1 MSRRKARE
9 IALQALFQFD
19 FTKNDDE
26 NLIEMLIKETK
37 WLNQQSILFTREIIK
52 GTIANLEAIDATI
65 KTVSNDWK
73 IERMAA
79 VDRNIVRMAVYEL
92 KFNSEDTAPKI
103 IINEAIEIAK
113 IFGSDE
119 SSRFV
124 NGILGA
130 LIKKD
135 KWSNRN

>member
-9 IALQALFQFD
+9 IALQALVQFD

-37 WLNQQSILFTREIIK
+37 GLNQQSILFTREIIK

-135 KWSNRN
+135 K

>member
-37 WLNQQSILFTREIIK
+37 GLNQQSILFTREIIK

-73 IERMAA
+73 IESMAA

-135 KWSNRN
+135 K

>member
-37 WLNQQSILFTREIIK
+37 GLNQQSILFTREIIK

-73 IERMAA
+73 RERMAA

-135 KWSNRN
+135 K

>member
-37 WLNQQSILFTREIIK
+37 GLNQQSILFTREIIN

-135 KWSNRN
+135 K

>member
-19 FTKNDDE
+19 FTKQDDE
-26 NLIEMLIKETK
+26 FLVDNLIKEQK
-37 WLNQQSILFTREIIK
+37 NLNDKSILFTKNIIK
-52 GTIANLEAIDATI
+52 GTIANLEAIDETI
-65 KTVSNDWK
+65 KTVSNEWK

-79 VDRNIVRMAVYEL
+79 VDRNIVRIAVFEL
-92 KFNSEDTAPKI
+92 KFNDEKPAPNI
-103 IINEAIEIAK
+103 IINEAVEIAK

-130 LIKKD
+130 LIKID
-135 KWSNRN
+135 K

>member
-26 NLIEMLIKETK
+26 NVIEILIKETK
-37 WLNQQSILFTREIIK
+37 GLNRQSILFTREIIK

-135 KWSNRN
+135 K

>member
-19 FTKNDDE
+19 FTKNEDE
-26 NLIEMLIKETK
+26 NLVDNLIKEQK
-37 WLNQQSILFTREIIK
+37 NLNEKSILFTKNIIK
-52 GTIANLEAIDATI
+52 GTIANLEAIDETI
-65 KTVSNDWK
+65 KTVSNEWK

-79 VDRNIVRMAVYEL
+79 VDRNIVRIAVFEL
-92 KFNSEDTAPKI
+92 KFNTEETAPNI
-103 IINEAIEIAK
+103 IINEAVEIAK

-130 LIKKD
+130 LIKID

>member
-37 WLNQQSILFTREIIK
+37 GLNQLSILFTREIIK

-135 KWSNRN
+135 K

>member
-37 WLNQQSILFTREIIK
+37 GLNQQSILFTREIKK
-52 GTIANLEAIDATI
+52 GTITNLEAIDATI

-135 KWSNRN
+135 K

>member
-26 NLIEMLIKETK
+26 YLIEMLIKETK
-37 WLNQQSILFTREIIK
+37 GLNQQSILFTRVIIK

-130 LIKKD
+130 LLKKD
-135 KWSNRN
+135 K

>member
-37 WLNQQSILFTREIIK
+37 GLNQQSILFTREIRK

-135 KWSNRN
+135 K

>member
-37 WLNQQSILFTREIIK
+37 GLNQQSILFTREIIK

-130 LIKKD
+130 LIKKG
-135 KWSNRN
+135 K

>member
-37 WLNQQSILFTREIIK
+37 GLNQQSILFTREIIK

-130 LIKKD
+130 LTKKD
-135 KWSNRN
+135 K

>member
-37 WLNQQSILFTREIIK
+37 GLNQQSILFTREIIK

-135 KWSNRN
+135 KCSNRN

>member
-37 WLNQQSILFTREIIK
+37 GLNQQSILFTREIIK

-124 NGILGA
+124 NAILGA
-130 LIKKD
+130 
-135 KWSNRN
+135 

>member
-1 MSRRKARE
+1 MRRRKARE

-37 WLNQQSILFTREIIK
+37 GLNQQSILFTREIIK

-135 KWSNRN
+135 K

>member
-37 WLNQQSILFTREIIK
+37 GLNQQSILFTREIIK

-73 IERMAA
+73 IECMAA

-135 KWSNRN
+135 K

>member
-37 WLNQQSILFTREIIK
+37 GLNQQSILFTREIIK

-113 IFGSDE
+113 IFSSDE

-135 KWSNRN
+135 K

>member
-37 WLNQQSILFTREIIK
+37 GLNQQSILFTREIIK

-124 NGILGA
+124 KGILGA

-135 KWSNRN
+135 K

>member
-1 MSRRKARE
+1 M
-9 IALQALFQFD
+9 
-19 FTKNDDE
+19 
-26 NLIEMLIKETK
+26 
-37 WLNQQSILFTREIIK
+37 NQQSILFTREIIK

-103 IINEAIEIAK
+103 IINEAY
-113 IFGSDE
+113 
-119 SSRFV
+119 R
-124 NGILGA
+124 
-130 LIKKD
+130 
-135 KWSNRN
+135 

>member
-26 NLIEMLIKETK
+26 NLIEMLIKETNG
-37 WLNQQSILFTREIIK
+37 LNQQSILFTREIIK

-135 KWSNRN
+135 K

>member
-26 NLIEMLIKETK
+26 NLIEILIKETK
-37 WLNQQSILFTREIIK
+37 GLNQQSILFTREIIK

-135 KWSNRN
+135 K

>member
-19 FTKNDDE
+19 FTKNEDE
-26 NLIEMLIKETK
+26 NLVDNLIKEQK
-37 WLNQQSILFTREIIK
+37 NLNEKSILFTKNIIK
-52 GTIANLEAIDATI
+52 GTIANLEAIDETI
-65 KTVSNDWK
+65 KTVSNEWK

-79 VDRNIVRMAVYEL
+79 VDRNIVRIAVFEL
-92 KFNSEDTAPKI
+92 KFNTEETAPNI
-103 IINEAIEIAK
+103 IINEAVEIAK

-130 LIKKD
+130 LIKID
-135 KWSNRN
+135 K

>member
-19 FTKNDDE
+19 FIKNDDE

-37 WLNQQSILFTREIIK
+37 GLNQQSILFTREIIK

-135 KWSNRN
+135 K

>member
-37 WLNQQSILFTREIIK
+37 GLNQQSILFTREIIK

-92 KFNSEDTAPKI
+92 KFNSEDTVPKI

-135 KWSNRN
+135 K

>member
-9 IALQALFQFD
+9 IALQALFQFEYK
-19 FTKNDDE
+19 KNDDE

-37 WLNQQSILFTREIIK
+37 GLNQQSILFTREIIK

-135 KWSNRN
+135 K

>member
-37 WLNQQSILFTREIIK
+37 GLNQQSILLTREIIK

-135 KWSNRN
+135 K

>member
-37 WLNQQSILFTREIIK
+37 GLNQQSILFTREIIK

-124 NGILGA
+124 NGILVA

-135 KWSNRN
+135 K

>member
-37 WLNQQSILFTREIIK
+37 GLNQQSILFTREIIK

-135 KWSNRN
+135 K

>member
-37 WLNQQSILFTREIIK
+37 GLNQQSILFTREIIK

-79 VDRNIVRMAVYEL
+79 VDCNIVRMAVYEL

-135 KWSNRN
+135 K

>member
-37 WLNQQSILFTREIIK
+37 GLNQQSILFTREIIK

-65 KTVSNDWK
+65 KTVSND
-73 IERMAA
+73 
-79 VDRNIVRMAVYEL
+79 
-92 KFNSEDTAPKI
+92 
-103 IINEAIEIAK
+103 
-113 IFGSDE
+113 
-119 SSRFV
+119 
-124 NGILGA
+124 
-130 LIKKD
+130 
-135 KWSNRN
+135 

>member
-37 WLNQQSILFTREIIK
+37 GLNQQSILFTREIIK

-103 IINEAIEIAK
+103 IINESIEIAK

-135 KWSNRN
+135 K

>member
-37 WLNQQSILFTREIIK
+37 GLNQQSILFTREIIK

-119 SSRFV
+119 SSRFI

-135 KWSNRN
+135 K

>member
-37 WLNQQSILFTREIIK
+37 GLNQQSILFTREIIK

-92 KFNSEDTAPKI
+92 KFNPEDTAPKI

-135 KWSNRN
+135 K

>member
-19 FTKNDDE
+19 FTKQDDE
-26 NLIEMLIKETK
+26 FLVDNLIKEQK
-37 WLNQQSILFTREIIK
+37 NLNDKSILFTKNIIK
-52 GTIANLEAIDATI
+52 GTIANLEAIDETI
-65 KTVSNDWK
+65 KTVSNEWK

-79 VDRNIVRMAVYEL
+79 VDRNIVRIAVFEL
-92 KFNSEDTAPKI
+92 KFNDEKTAPNI
-103 IINEAIEIAK
+103 IINEAVEIAK

-130 LIKKD
+130 LIKID
-135 KWSNRN
+135 K

>member
-37 WLNQQSILFTREIIK
+37 GLNQQSILFTREIIK

-130 LIKKD
+130 LLKKD
-135 KWSNRN
+135 K

>member
-19 FTKNDDE
+19 FKKNDDE

-37 WLNQQSILFTREIIK
+37 GLNQQSILFTREIIK

-135 KWSNRN
+135 K